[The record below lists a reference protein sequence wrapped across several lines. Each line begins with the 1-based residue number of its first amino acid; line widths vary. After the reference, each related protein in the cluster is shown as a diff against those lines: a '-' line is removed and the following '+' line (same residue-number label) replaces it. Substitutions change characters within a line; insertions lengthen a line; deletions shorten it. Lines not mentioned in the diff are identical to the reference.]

1 MAKNL
6 TKEINWARYSALAE
20 IKGDLLNWLIFSEEE
35 QKAAV
40 AVIKKIEKYQKLLM
54 KEIQEDEE
62 K

>member
-1 MAKNL
+1 MEKIQ
-6 TKEINWARYSALAE
+6 KEINWARYGALAE

-40 AVIKKIEKYQKLLM
+40 AVIKKIEKYQKLLL
-54 KEIQEDEE
+54 KEIENEE

>member
-1 MAKNL
+1 MAKMQ
-6 TKEINWARYSALAE
+6 KEINWARYRALAE

-40 AVIKKIEKYQKLLM
+40 TVIKKIEKYQKLLL
-54 KEIQEDEE
+54 KEIEKDEE

>member
-1 MAKNL
+1 MAKIK
-6 TKEINWARYSALAE
+6 KEINWARYSALAE

-40 AVIKKIEKYQKLLM
+40 TVIKKIEKYQKLLL
-54 KEIQEDEE
+54 KEIEKDEE